1 MGCCCPGGGVPP
13 CRVDARPIASPWLPW
28 GDPCGWS
35 CRLFWG
41 VLVSGSGALGCY
53 TPAGTT
59 GAGGGAGGHSSV
71 PVLWWLWLSSSCQQ
85 KWKKN
90 CTPRGWFDS
99 SSVPGLPPPGHC
111 PDWAQPPRTLRSPPG
126 WGRGQDTD
134 TASGPGCCLP
144 GVPRG
149 SALHEPSPELPSL
162 LIYPWMGNF
171 CSDSVF
177 QLGPPPQDLVPQF
190 TLGTNGIIKLLIS
203 LTPLC
208 LLLS

>member
-1 MGCCCPGGGVPP
+1 M
-13 CRVDARPIASPWLPW
+13 PW
-28 GDPCGWS
+28 G
-35 CRLFWG
+35 
-41 VLVSGSGALGCY
+41 A
-53 TPAGTT
+53 TPQQVRQEL
-59 GAGGGAGGHSSV
+59 GGAREATAAFRYCGGYGCL
-71 PVLWWLWLSSSCQQ
+71 PVAS
-85 KWKKN
+85 KN
-90 CTPRGWFDS
+90 GRRIARR
-99 SSVPGLPPPGHC
+99 VAGLTAAPSRVCPPPGHC